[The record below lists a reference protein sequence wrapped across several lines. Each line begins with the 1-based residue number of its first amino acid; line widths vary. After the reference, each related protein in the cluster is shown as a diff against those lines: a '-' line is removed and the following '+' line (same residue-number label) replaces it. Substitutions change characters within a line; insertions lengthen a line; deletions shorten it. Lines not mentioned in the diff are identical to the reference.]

1 MIAGLKKHVA
11 AIVIFTVSV
20 VIGLSTY
27 RDYGVAW
34 DDTTQ
39 REIGTVSYN
48 YVFNGDEALLGYADK
63 DYGVGFELPL
73 IILEKQLDLRDT
85 RDIFLMRHLVTH
97 LFFLVSMFGG
107 YLLIYRLFGSRLV
120 ACMGFIMLVFHPRIY
135 AHSFFNTKDVPFLS
149 MFLLSLLAIYL
160 LQQKQ
165 KTGWYVL
172 AGLVTGYTVATRIMG
187 IVLFGFVSLVVLADV
202 IRANRKGNAIRLYLV
217 RYFAFIVVFLLTLY
231 AAWPY
236 LWTDPVGRFVS
247 AYNAFSHYRWEGE
260 VLFQGRIIKAS
271 SLPWTYVPVW
281 IGISTPVLWVFFA
294 IAGIILLLIR
304 FSKTSASFLCDTTQ
318 RNFVIYLLSVL
329 IPVLAVILLGS
340 VVYDDWRH
348 LYFIYPPLVI
358 IMLYAVSYFVGRGWK
373 NLVVGAFG
381 LQLYLVA
388 VVMIREHPYQQV
400 FFNRLVSH
408 KEGSLKK
415 KYEMDYWG
423 CSYKEGLEWLLANKA
438 GQVKVGT
445 VKPLSNNRMFL
456 PPGVRDRIVEVGDDD
471 KPYYLVTNYRFAYR
485 DSFPYP
491 LIHRIKA
498 QNSTVLDIYFVEK

>member
-73 IILEKQLDLRDT
+73 IILEKQLDLSDT

-97 LFFLVSMFGG
+97 LFFLVSMFAG
-107 YLLIYRLFGSRLV
+107 YLLIYRLFRNRLV
-120 ACMGFIMLVFHPRIY
+120 ACMGFVMLVFQPRIY

-149 MFLLSLLAIYL
+149 MFLLSLFAIYL

-172 AGLVTGYTVATRIMG
+172 AGLVIGYTVATRIMG

-202 IRANRKGNAIRLYLV
+202 IRAYRKGNAIRLYLV

-471 KPYYLVTNYRFAYR
+471 NPYYLVTNYRFAYR

>member
-20 VIGLSTY
+20 VIGLCTY
-27 RDYGVAW
+27 KDYGVAW

-48 YVFNGDEALLGYADK
+48 YVFKGDEALFTYPDK

-73 IILEKQLDLRDT
+73 IILEKQLELRDT

-97 LFFLVSMFGG
+97 LFFLVSMFAG
-107 YLLIYRLFGSRLV
+107 YVLIYRLFGNRLV
-120 ACMGFIMLVFHPRIY
+120 ACMGFIMLVFQPRIY

-149 MFLLSLLAIYL
+149 MFLLSLFAIYL

-165 KTGWYVL
+165 RTGWYVL
-172 AGLVTGYTVATRIMG
+172 AGLVIGYTVATRIMG
-187 IVLFGFVSLVVLADV
+187 IVLFGIVSLVVLVDV
-202 IRANRKGNAIRLYLV
+202 IRVKREGSAIRLYV
-217 RYFAFIVVFLLTLY
+217 ERYLAFIVVFLLTLY
-231 AAWPY
+231 VAWPY

-247 AYNAFSHYRWEGE
+247 AYNAFSHYRWNGV
-260 VLFQGRIIKAS
+260 VLFRGSFIEATR
-271 SLPWTYVPVW
+271 LPWIYVPVW
-281 IGISTPVLWVFFA
+281 IGISTPILWLAFAASGLVLFVIHFVRRPGVF
-294 IAGIILLLIR
+294 LH
-304 FSKTSASFLCDTTQ
+304 DTTQ
-318 RNFVIYLLSVL
+318 RNFAIYFLSVL
-329 IPVLAVILLGS
+329 VPVVAVIALHS

-358 IMLYAVSYFVGRGWK
+358 IMLYAVNYFMGRGWK

-381 LQLYLVA
+381 LQLCLVA
-388 VVMIREHPYQQV
+388 VFMIREHPYQQV

-415 KYEMDYWG
+415 NYEMEYWG
-423 CSYKEGLEWLLANKA
+423 CSYKEGLEWLLANKE

-456 PPGVRDRIVEVGDDD
+456 PPDVRDRIVEVGDGD
-471 KPYYLVTNYRFAYR
+471 KPYYLVTDYRFAYR

-498 QNSTVLDIYFVEK
+498 QNSIVLDIYFVEK